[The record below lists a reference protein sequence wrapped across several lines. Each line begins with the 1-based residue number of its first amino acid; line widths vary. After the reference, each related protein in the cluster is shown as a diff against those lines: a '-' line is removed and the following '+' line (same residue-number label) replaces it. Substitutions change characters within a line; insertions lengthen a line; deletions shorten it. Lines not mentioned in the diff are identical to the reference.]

1 MRISDWSSDVCSSD
15 LLLARGRCRRCGA
28 PIDPLHARV
37 ELASGLIG
45 AAALSAMPG
54 TAGWIWALFG
64 WLLLPLALLDARHFW
79 LPDRLNALPEIAGLL
94 LAGPLLAPALRHRW
108 TGPNTGRD

>member
-45 AAALSAMPG
+45 ADALSAMPG
-54 TAGWIWALFG
+54 TAGWIWALLG
-64 WLLLPLALLDARHFW
+64 WLLLPLALLDERHFW
-79 LPDRLNALPEIAGLL
+79 LERKSVVEGKRVSVSVGLGGGSVL
-94 LAGPLLAPALRHRW
+94 KKKKQNKAEQEK
-108 TGPNTGRD
+108 